1 LPRSRYNLLG
11 QLPSDFKHLRFS
23 FRIELYADC
32 DVNVVDHFSHAYFF
46 ALSSPFNI
54 SDSGNLNCR
63 KNLEHIVFGRG
74 LELPEPPTPLQ
85 LHRWASYFWSGGL
98 LVSRKH
104 WSDLFLFVAAI
115 NLVLA
120 AVLNN
125 SGRLIAVLAVPG
137 FLVAG
142 TLVRRRMV

>member
-1 LPRSRYNLLG
+1 M
-11 QLPSDFKHLRFS
+11 
-23 FRIELYADC
+23 
-32 DVNVVDHFSHAYFF
+32 
-46 ALSSPFNI
+46 
-54 SDSGNLNCR
+54 
-63 KNLEHIVFGRG
+63 
-74 LELPEPPTPLQ
+74 
-85 LHRWASYFWSGGL
+85 
-98 LVSRKH
+98 SRKH

-142 TLVRRRMV
+142 TLARRRMV